1 MHDGNSKLHKG
12 FHDCVYLMLMNYGKI
27 QIGTYLSFAT
37 IIRATARNRLIPFL
51 FV

>member
-1 MHDGNSKLHKG
+1 MK
-12 FHDCVYLMLMNYGKI
+12 VMNYGEI

-37 IIRATARNRLIPFL
+37 IIRATARNRLITFL